1 MFSVALHESTDILD
15 IAQLAIFISGVDET
29 RLSVTKEFLG
39 LLSLLQEACYD
50 INVSRLNISRLATGV
65 QATVSDFWPTWVF
78 RSPFTVKPSDQPVD
92 LQLEIID
99 LQCDSDLKT
108 KFALVSLYSFYQHLI
123 PGYPKVTALLQK
135 FCACLGRHI
144 FVNKCS

>member
-65 QATVSDFWPTWVF
+65 QATVSDFWPT
-78 RSPFTVKPSDQPVD
+78 
-92 LQLEIID
+92 
-99 LQCDSDLKT
+99 
-108 KFALVSLYSFYQHLI
+108 
-123 PGYPKVTALLQK
+123 
-135 FCACLGRHI
+135 
-144 FVNKCS
+144 